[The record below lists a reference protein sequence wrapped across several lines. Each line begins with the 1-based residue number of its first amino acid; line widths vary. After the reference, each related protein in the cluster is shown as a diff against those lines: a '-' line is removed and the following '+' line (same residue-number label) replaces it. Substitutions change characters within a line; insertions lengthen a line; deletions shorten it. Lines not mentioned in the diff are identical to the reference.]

1 MCDGKIFTYIAKEYL
16 CNKMR
21 KKFKQIEIQNIPV
34 LEMST
39 DGRCI
44 AKHEELVIFI
54 EKDAAPGDIVDLLIL
69 RKKKN
74 YAEARIVKHIHLS
87 PERQTPAC
95 EHFGTCGGCKWQH
108 INYSKQLDFKQKEVQ
123 ETLRR
128 LGKIALPDI
137 ETIAGSSEQYMYRN
151 KLDFTFSNKRWLTV
165 EEIGQEE
172 TLERNALGFHI
183 PGRFDKI
190 LNVNTCHLQADP
202 SNEIRNSVNAFC
214 LKENITYF
222 DMNSQEGEMRNLIIR
237 TSTTGDLMVIVQFAH
252 TNENS
257 VNKVMEFLKVQF
269 PQITSLLYI
278 INEKRN
284 ETFQDQE
291 VHCYAGLPYI
301 EESME
306 GLRFRIGPKSFY
318 QTNSKQAYT
327 LYTITREFAAI
338 KANEVVYD
346 LYTGT
351 GTIANF
357 VAKQAQ
363 KVVGIEYVPTAI
375 EDAHINSEINGI
387 KNTSFFAGD
396 MKMVLTPEFIQT
408 HGKADVVIT
417 DPPRAGMD
425 KEVIDRLLEMAPDRI
440 VYVSCNPGT
449 QARDLQLLDAM
460 YEVKRVK
467 PVDMF
472 PQTHHVENVVLLKK
486 R

>member
-1 MCDGKIFTYIAKEYL
+1 
-16 CNKMR
+16 MR

-44 AKHEELVIFI
+44 ARHEELVIFI
-54 EKDAAPGDIVDLLIL
+54 EKDAAPGDVVDLQIL

-74 YAEARIVKHIHLS
+74 YAEARIIKHVSLS

-95 EHFGTCGGCKWQH
+95 EHFGVCGGCKWQH
-108 INYSKQLDFKQKEVQ
+108 IPYSKQLDFKQKEVQ

-128 LGKIALPDI
+128 LGKIQLPTI
-137 ETIAGSSEQYMYRN
+137 EPIAGSSETLFYRN
-151 KLDFTFSNKRWLTV
+151 KLDFTFSNKRWLTL
-165 EEIGQEE
+165 EEINKEE
-172 TLERNALGFHI
+172 EFNRNALGFHI

-190 LNVNTCHLQADP
+190 LNVNTCHLQTDS
-202 SNEIRNSVNAFC
+202 SNAIRNSVNEFC

-222 DMNSQEGEMRNLIIR
+222 DLNSQEGEMRNLIIR

-252 TNENS
+252 THQES
-257 VNKVMEFLKVQF
+257 VEKVMKFLKEQF

-291 VHCYAGLPYI
+291 VHCYHGLPYI
-301 EESME
+301 EEEME

-327 LYTITREFAAI
+327 LYSITRDFAAI
-338 KANEVVYD
+338 QPHEVVYD

-357 VAKQAQ
+357 VARQAN

-375 EDAHINSEINGI
+375 EDAVINSRINKI
-387 KNTSFFAGD
+387 VNTSFFAGD
-396 MKMVLTPEFIQT
+396 MKMVLTPAFIQQY
-408 HGKADVVIT
+408 GKADVVIT

-425 KEVIDRLLEMAPDRI
+425 KEVIDRILEMAPARV

-449 QARDLQLLDAM
+449 QARDLQLLDSL
-460 YEVKRVK
+460 YEVTRVK

-472 PQTHHVENVVLLKK
+472 PQTHHVENVVLLQK
-486 R
+486 RNL